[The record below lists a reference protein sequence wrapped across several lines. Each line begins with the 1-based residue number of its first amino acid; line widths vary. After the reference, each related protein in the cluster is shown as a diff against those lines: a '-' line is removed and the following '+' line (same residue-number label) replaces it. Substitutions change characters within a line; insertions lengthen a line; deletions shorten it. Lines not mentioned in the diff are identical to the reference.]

1 VSEPAKTAS
10 RDTKK
15 PIKTAQNPPK
25 DEKQTKG
32 SSKPK
37 EKQAFFR
44 KLFSRA
50 IKEGKRIGL
59 QPLPALPG
67 KAKKPRG

>member
-50 IKEGKRIGL
+50 VKDREYVGL
-59 QPLPALPG
+59 
-67 KAKKPRG
+67 